1 MPTEHQVSSAGAYPP
16 AYYKEKTDHGVF
28 MFKNLR
34 WTLVLLL
41 FLVYMINYLD
51 RVALSLTVPLV
62 EKDLAINAEQ
72 FGMIFG
78 SFFFGYALFN
88 FVGGLAT
95 DRFGPKIVLAV
106 AVGAWSIFCGM
117 TALATGFWSL
127 LILRVLFGMAEGPI
141 CASANKAI
149 NGWFPKKQAATA
161 MGLLSAG
168 SPLGGAVAGPII
180 GYLALAYGWRP
191 AFIIVCC
198 IGLVW
203 MTFWLFFAA
212 DNPAKSKR
220 VSEEERLLIE
230 RLKAANPND
239 EADLSETAHPF
250 GYYLRQPIILVT
262 AFAFFCYNYIL
273 FFFLSWFPAYLVQ
286 AHGLDIKSMSIT
298 TMIPWIVGFVG
309 LALGGWISDKIFN
322 ITGKLL
328 LSRKIV
334 LVVSLLAAA
343 ICVALAGTIKEVVP
357 AVMMMSVSIFF
368 LYITGAIYWAIIQD
382 VVHKSRVGSISGFI
396 HLVGS
401 LSGIIGPIVTGFIV
415 QHTGKFDSAFVLAG
429 AVAALGAF
437 LVLFV
442 IRSPKTQDKPVS
454 V

>member
-1 MPTEHQVSSAGAYPP
+1 
-16 AYYKEKTDHGVF
+16 

-34 WTLVLLL
+34 WTIVLLL

-51 RVALSLTVPLV
+51 RVALSLTVPMI
-62 EKDLAINAEQ
+62 EKDLMLNAEQ
-72 FGMIFG
+72 FGLIFG

-88 FVGGLAT
+88 FIGGLAT
-95 DRFGPKIVLAV
+95 DKYGPTLVLGLAV
-106 AVGAWSIFCGM
+106 GMWSLFCGL
-117 TALATGFWSL
+117 TAVATGFWSM

-161 MGLLSAG
+161 MGFLSAG

-180 GYLALAYGWRP
+180 GYLALAFGWRP
-191 AFIIVCC
+191 AFVIICS
-198 IGLVW
+198 IGIVW
-203 MTFWLFFAA
+203 MVVWFFIAA
-212 DNPAKSKR
+212 DNPARSKR
-220 VSEEERLLIE
+220 VSEEERALID
-230 RLKAANPND
+230 RLKAQQPGE
-239 EADLSETAHPF
+239 EADLTEAAHGL

-286 AHGLDIKSMSIT
+286 AHGLDIKSMSMT

-322 ITGKLL
+322 ITGRLL

-334 LVVSLLAAA
+334 LVVALLVAAL
-343 ICVALAGTIKEVVP
+343 CVALAGTVEGVTS
-357 AVMMMSVSIFF
+357 AVLLMSVSIFF

-382 VVHKSRVGSISGFI
+382 VVHKSRVGGISGFI
-396 HLVGS
+396 HLIGS

-429 AVAALGAF
+429 IVAGLGAL
-437 LVLFV
+437 LVLLV
-442 IRSPKTQDKPVS
+442 IKSPKASSKPVS

>member
-1 MPTEHQVSSAGAYPP
+1 
-16 AYYKEKTDHGVF
+16 

-34 WTLVLLL
+34 WTIVLLL

-51 RVALSLTVPLV
+51 RVALSLTVPMI
-62 EKDLAINAEQ
+62 EKDLMLNAEQ
-72 FGMIFG
+72 FGLIFG

-88 FVGGLAT
+88 FIGGLAT
-95 DRFGPKIVLAV
+95 DKYGPTLVMGLAV
-106 AVGAWSIFCGM
+106 GMWSLFCGL
-117 TALATGFWSL
+117 TAVATGFWSM

-161 MGLLSAG
+161 MGFLSAG

-180 GYLALAYGWRP
+180 GYLALAFGWRP
-191 AFIIVCC
+191 AFVIICS
-198 IGLVW
+198 IGIVW
-203 MTFWLFFAA
+203 MVVWFFVAA
-212 DNPAKSKR
+212 DNPARSKR
-220 VSEEERLLIE
+220 VSAEERAMIE
-230 RLKAANPND
+230 QLKAQQPGE
-239 EADLSETAHPF
+239 EADLTEAAHGL

-286 AHGLDIKSMSIT
+286 AHNLDIKSMSMT
-298 TMIPWIVGFVG
+298 TVIPWIVGFVG

-322 ITGKLL
+322 VTGRLL

-334 LVVSLLAAA
+334 LVVALLAAA
-343 ICVALAGTIKEVVP
+343 LCVALAGTVEGVTS
-357 AVMMMSVSIFF
+357 AVLLMSVSIFF

-382 VVHKSRVGSISGFI
+382 VVHKSRVGGISGFI
-396 HLVGS
+396 HLIGS

-429 AVAALGAF
+429 VIAALGAI

-442 IRSPKTQDKPVS
+442 IKSPKAASKPVS

>member
-1 MPTEHQVSSAGAYPP
+1 
-16 AYYKEKTDHGVF
+16 
-28 MFKNLR
+28 MFKHLR
-34 WTLVLLL
+34 WTIVLLL

-51 RVALSLTVPLV
+51 RVALSLTLPMV
-62 EKDLAINAEQ
+62 EKDLTLNAEQ

-88 FVGGLAT
+88 FIGGVAT
-95 DRFGPKIVLAV
+95 DRFGPRIVLGL
-106 AVGAWSIFCGM
+106 AVGMWSLFCGM

-168 SPLGGAVAGPII
+168 SPLGGAVAGPIV
-180 GYLALAYGWRP
+180 GYLALAFGWRP
-191 AFIIVCC
+191 AFVIICL

-203 MTFWLFFAA
+203 MAIWFFVAA
-212 DNPAKSKR
+212 DNPAKSGR
-220 VSEEERLLIE
+220 VSAEERAWIE
-230 RLKAANPND
+230 RESTGQQGQDTAPAQAA
-239 EADLSETAHPF
+239 ASFAS
-250 GYYLRQPIILVT
+250 YLRQPVILVT

-286 AHGLDIKSMSIT
+286 AHGLDMKSMSVT

-328 LSRKIV
+328 LSRKII
-334 LVVSLLAAA
+334 LVTSLFAAA
-343 ICVALAGTIKEVVP
+343 VCVALAGTVSEVSA
-357 AVMMMSVSIFF
+357 AVVMMSVSIFF
-368 LYITGAIYWAIIQD
+368 LYITGAIYWAIVQD
-382 VVHKSRVGSISGFI
+382 VVHKSRVGSVSGFI
-396 HLVGS
+396 HLIGS
-401 LSGIIGPIVTGFIV
+401 LSGIIGPVVTGFIV
-415 QHTGKFDSAFVLAG
+415 HHSGKFDSAFILAG
-429 AVAALGAF
+429 GIAAVGAL
-437 LVLFV
+437 LVLLV
-442 IRSPKTQDKPVS
+442 IRDPKADNRAVS
-454 V
+454 AQV

>member
-1 MPTEHQVSSAGAYPP
+1 
-16 AYYKEKTDHGVF
+16 

-95 DRFGPKIVLAV
+95 DKFGPKIVLGV

-117 TALATGFWSL
+117 TALATGFWSM

-191 AFIIVCC
+191 AFVIVCC

-203 MTFWLFFAA
+203 MAIWLFFAA
-212 DNPAKSKR
+212 DNPAKSKL
-220 VSEEERLLIE
+220 VTEKERALID
-230 RLKAANPND
+230 RMKAENPND
-239 EADLSETAHPF
+239 EADLSQTSHGF

-286 AHGLDIKSMSIT
+286 AHGLDIKAMSIT

-334 LVVSLLAAA
+334 LVVSLFAAA

-429 AVAALGAF
+429 CVAAVGAF

-442 IRSPKTQDKPVS
+442 IRSPKTHKNPVS

>member
-1 MPTEHQVSSAGAYPP
+1 
-16 AYYKEKTDHGVF
+16 

-106 AVGAWSIFCGM
+106 AVGAWSIFCDM

>member
-1 MPTEHQVSSAGAYPP
+1 
-16 AYYKEKTDHGVF
+16 

-34 WTLVLLL
+34 WTIVLLL

-51 RVALSLTVPLV
+51 RVALSLTVPMI
-62 EKDLAINAEQ
+62 EKDLMLNAEQ

-78 SFFFGYALFN
+78 SFFFGYAIFN
-88 FVGGLAT
+88 FIGGLAV
-95 DRFGPKIVLAV
+95 DRYGPTLVLGV
-106 AVGAWSIFCGM
+106 AVTLWSIFCGM
-117 TALATGFWSL
+117 TAIATGFWSM

-180 GYLALAYGWRP
+180 GYLALSFGWRP
-191 AFIIVCC
+191 AFMIICMVG
-198 IGLVW
+198 IVW
-203 MTFWLFFAA
+203 MVIWFLVAA
-212 DNPAKSKR
+212 DNPLRSKR
-220 VSEEERLLIE
+220 VSQEERELIAE
-230 RLKAANPND
+230 MKQENVNIEEDLNAASHG
-239 EADLSETAHPF
+239 L

-286 AHGLDIKSMSIT
+286 AHGLDIKAMSIT

-322 ITGKLL
+322 ITGRLL

-334 LVVSLLAAA
+334 LVSSLLAAA
-343 ICVALAGTIKEVVP
+343 VCVALAGTVKSVTP
-357 AVMMMSVSIFF
+357 AVAMMSVSIFF

-382 VVHKSRVGSISGFI
+382 VVHKSRVGGVSGFI
-396 HLVGS
+396 HLIGS
-401 LSGIIGPIVTGFIV
+401 VSGIIGPIVTGFIV
-415 QHTGKFDSAFVLAG
+415 QNTGKFDSAFVLAG
-429 AVAALGAF
+429 VVAALGAF

-442 IRSPKTQDKPVS
+442 IKSPKAEPTPAASQTGL
-454 V
+454 

>member
-1 MPTEHQVSSAGAYPP
+1 
-16 AYYKEKTDHGVF
+16 

-34 WTLVLLL
+34 WTIVLLL

-51 RVALSLTVPLV
+51 RVALSLTVPMI
-62 EKDLAINAEQ
+62 EKDLMLNAEQ
-72 FGMIFG
+72 FGLIFG

-88 FVGGLAT
+88 FIGGLAT
-95 DRFGPKIVLAV
+95 DKYGPTLVMGLAV
-106 AVGAWSIFCGM
+106 GMWSLFCGL
-117 TALATGFWSL
+117 TAVATGFWSM

-161 MGLLSAG
+161 MGFLSAG

-180 GYLALAYGWRP
+180 GYLALAFGWRP
-191 AFIIVCC
+191 AFVIICS
-198 IGLVW
+198 IGIVW
-203 MTFWLFFAA
+203 MVIWFFVAA
-212 DNPAKSKR
+212 DNPARSKR
-220 VSEEERLLIE
+220 VSAEERALIE
-230 RLKAANPND
+230 KLKEQQPGE
-239 EADLSETAHPF
+239 EADLTQAAH
-250 GYYLRQPIILVT
+250 GLGHYLRQPIILVT

-286 AHGLDIKSMSIT
+286 AHNLDIKSMSMT
-298 TMIPWIVGFVG
+298 TVIPWIVGFVG

-322 ITGKLL
+322 ITGRLL

-334 LVVSLLAAA
+334 LVVALLAAA
-343 ICVALAGTIKEVVP
+343 LCVALAGTVEGVTS
-357 AVMMMSVSIFF
+357 AVLLMSVSIFF

-382 VVHKSRVGSISGFI
+382 VVHKSRVGGISGFI
-396 HLVGS
+396 HLIGS

-429 AVAALGAF
+429 VIAALGAI

-442 IRSPKTQDKPVS
+442 IKSPKAASKPVS

>member
-1 MPTEHQVSSAGAYPP
+1 
-16 AYYKEKTDHGVF
+16 

-34 WTLVLLL
+34 WTIVLLL

-51 RVALSLTVPLV
+51 RVALSLTVPMI
-62 EKDLAINAEQ
+62 EKDLMLNAEQ

-88 FVGGLAT
+88 FIGGLAT
-95 DRFGPKIVLAV
+95 DKYGPTLVLGV
-106 AVGAWSIFCGM
+106 AVGMWSLFCGL
-117 TALATGFWSL
+117 TAVATGFWSM

-161 MGLLSAG
+161 MGFLSAG
-168 SPLGGAVAGPII
+168 SPLGCAVAGPII
-180 GYLALAYGWRP
+180 GYLALSFGWRP
-191 AFIIVCC
+191 AFMIICS
-198 IGLVW
+198 IGIVWMLVW
-203 MTFWLFFAA
+203 FFISA
-212 DNPAKSKR
+212 DNPAKSKH
-220 VSEEERLLIE
+220 VSPEERALVE
-230 RLKAANPND
+230 QLKQEQISAEEDLAQAAHG
-239 EADLSETAHPF
+239 L

-286 AHGLDIKSMSIT
+286 AHGLDIKAMSIT

-309 LALGGWISDKIFN
+309 LALGGLISDKIFN

-343 ICVALAGTIKEVVP
+343 VCVALAGTVQGVTSAVVL
-357 AVMMMSVSIFF
+357 MSVSIFF

-382 VVHKSRVGSISGFI
+382 VVHKSRVGGISGFI
-396 HLVGS
+396 HLIGS
-401 LSGIIGPIVTGFIV
+401 ISGIIGPIATGYIV
-415 QHTGKFDSAFVLAG
+415 QNTGKFDSAFILAG
-429 AVAALGAF
+429 VIAALGAF
-437 LVLFV
+437 LVLFL
-442 IRSPKTQDKPVS
+442 IKNPDTRAKPVS

>member
-1 MPTEHQVSSAGAYPP
+1 
-16 AYYKEKTDHGVF
+16 

-34 WTLVLLL
+34 WTIVLLL

-51 RVALSLTVPLV
+51 RVALSLTVPMI
-62 EKDLAINAEQ
+62 EKDLLLNAEQ

-88 FVGGLAT
+88 FIGGLAT
-95 DRFGPKIVLAV
+95 DKYGPTLVLGV
-106 AVGAWSIFCGM
+106 AVGMWSLFCGL
-117 TALATGFWSL
+117 TAVATGFWSM

-161 MGLLSAG
+161 MGFLSAG
-168 SPLGGAVAGPII
+168 SPLGGAVAGPIV
-180 GYLALAYGWRP
+180 GYLALSFGWRP
-191 AFIIVCC
+191 AFMIICS
-198 IGLVW
+198 IGIVW
-203 MTFWLFFAA
+203 MVFWFFIAS
-212 DNPAKSKR
+212 DNPAKSR
-220 VSEEERLLIE
+220 LVSAKERELIDQ
-230 RLKAANPND
+230 LKQEPISAEQDLAQAAHG
-239 EADLSETAHPF
+239 L
-250 GYYLRQPIILVT
+250 GYYLRQPVILVT

-286 AHGLDIKSMSIT
+286 AHNLDIKSMSIT

-309 LALGGWISDKIFN
+309 LALGGLISDKIFK
-322 ITGKLL
+322 ITGRLL

-343 ICVALAGTIKEVVP
+343 ICVALAGTVQGVTSAVVL
-357 AVMMMSVSIFF
+357 MSVSIFF

-382 VVHKSRVGSISGFI
+382 VVHKSRVGGISGFI
-396 HLVGS
+396 HLIGS
-401 LSGIIGPIVTGFIV
+401 ISGIIGPIATGYIV
-415 QHTGKFDSAFVLAG
+415 QNTGKFDSAFVLAG
-429 AVAALGAF
+429 GIAALGAV
-437 LVLFV
+437 LVLV
-442 IRSPKTQDKPVS
+442 LIKSPKASTDTVS

>member
-1 MPTEHQVSSAGAYPP
+1 
-16 AYYKEKTDHGVF
+16 

>member
-1 MPTEHQVSSAGAYPP
+1 
-16 AYYKEKTDHGVF
+16 

-34 WTLVLLL
+34 WTIVLLL

-51 RVALSLTVPLV
+51 RVALSLTVPMI
-62 EKDLAINAEQ
+62 EKDLMLNAEQ

-88 FVGGLAT
+88 FIGGLAT
-95 DRFGPKIVLAV
+95 DKYGPTLVMGLAV
-106 AVGAWSIFCGM
+106 GMWSLFCGL
-117 TALATGFWSL
+117 TAIATGFWSM

-161 MGLLSAG
+161 MGFLSAG

-180 GYLALAYGWRP
+180 GYLALAFGWRP
-191 AFIIVCC
+191 AFVIICS
-198 IGLVW
+198 IGIVW
-203 MTFWLFFAA
+203 MVIWFFVAA
-212 DNPAKSKR
+212 DNPARSKR
-220 VSEEERLLIE
+220 VSAEERALIE
-230 RLKAANPND
+230 KLKEAQPGD
-239 EADLSETAHPF
+239 EPELSQASHGL

-286 AHGLDIKSMSIT
+286 AHGLDIKSMSMT
-298 TMIPWIVGFVG
+298 TVIPWIVGFVG

-322 ITGKLL
+322 ITGRLL

-334 LVVSLLAAA
+334 LVVALLAAA
-343 ICVALAGTIKEVVP
+343 LCVALAGTVEGVTS
-357 AVMMMSVSIFF
+357 AVLLMSISIFF

-382 VVHKSRVGSISGFI
+382 VVHKSRVGGISGFI

-401 LSGIIGPIVTGFIV
+401 ISGIIGPIVTGFIV

-429 AVAALGAF
+429 VIAALGAF

-442 IRSPKTQDKPVS
+442 IKSPKASSTPVS
-454 V
+454 A

>member
-1 MPTEHQVSSAGAYPP
+1 
-16 AYYKEKTDHGVF
+16 

-34 WTLVLLL
+34 WTIVLLL

-51 RVALSLTVPLV
+51 RVALSLTVPMI
-62 EKDLAINAEQ
+62 EKDLMLNAEQ
-72 FGMIFG
+72 FGLIFG

-88 FVGGLAT
+88 FIGGLAT
-95 DRFGPKIVLAV
+95 DKYGPTLVLGI
-106 AVGAWSIFCGM
+106 AVGMWSLFCGL
-117 TALATGFWSL
+117 TAVATGFWSM

-161 MGLLSAG
+161 MGFLSAG

-180 GYLALAYGWRP
+180 GYLALAFGWRP
-191 AFIIVCC
+191 AFIIICS
-198 IGLVW
+198 IGIVW
-203 MTFWLFFAA
+203 MVVWFFIAA
-212 DNPAKSKR
+212 DNPARSKR
-220 VSEEERLLIE
+220 VSAGERALIDK
-230 RLKAANPND
+230 LKEAQPGDEPELDQAAHG
-239 EADLSETAHPF
+239 L

-286 AHGLDIKSMSIT
+286 AHNLDIKSMSMT
-298 TMIPWIVGFVG
+298 TVIPWIVGFVG

-322 ITGKLL
+322 ITGRLL

-343 ICVALAGTIKEVVP
+343 LCVALAGTVEGVTS
-357 AVMMMSVSIFF
+357 AVLLMSVSIFF

-382 VVHKSRVGSISGFI
+382 VVHKSRVGGISGFI
-396 HLVGS
+396 HLIGS
-401 LSGIIGPIVTGFIV
+401 LSGIIGPVVTGFIV

-429 AVAALGAF
+429 VIAALGAM

-442 IRSPKTQDKPVS
+442 IKSPKATSKPVS

>member
-1 MPTEHQVSSAGAYPP
+1 
-16 AYYKEKTDHGVF
+16 

-51 RVALSLTVPLV
+51 RVALSLTVPMI
-62 EKDLAINAEQ
+62 EKDLLLNAEQ
-72 FGMIFG
+72 FGLIFG
-78 SFFFGYALFN
+78 SFFFGYAIFN

-95 DRFGPKIVLAV
+95 DKFGPTLVLGLAV
-106 AVGAWSIFCGM
+106 GLWSLFCGL
-117 TALATGFWSL
+117 TAVATGFWSM

-168 SPLGGAVAGPII
+168 SPLGGAIAGPII
-180 GYLALAYGWRP
+180 GYLALGFGWRP
-191 AFIIVCC
+191 AFVIICL
-198 IGLVW
+198 IGVVW
-203 MTFWLFFAA
+203 MAAWFFIAA

-220 VSEEERLLIE
+220 VSAEERSLIE
-230 RLKAANPND
+230 RLKAEQQTAAE
-239 EADLSETAHPF
+239 EASEASHGLAH
-250 GYYLRQPIILVT
+250 YLRQPIILVT

-286 AHGLDIKSMSIT
+286 AHGLDIKAMSIT

-334 LVVSLLAAA
+334 LVFSLMAAA
-343 ICVALAGTIKEVVP
+343 ICVALAGTVKEVNS
-357 AVMMMSVSIFF
+357 AVIMMSVSIFF

-401 LSGIIGPIVTGFIV
+401 LSGIIGPVVTGFIV
-415 QHTGKFDSAFVLAG
+415 HHTGKFDSAFVLAG
-429 AVAALGAF
+429 VVAAVGAL
-437 LVLFV
+437 LVLLV
-442 IRSPKTQDKPVS
+442 IKEPKATTKPVS
-454 V
+454 I

>member
-1 MPTEHQVSSAGAYPP
+1 
-16 AYYKEKTDHGVF
+16 

-41 FLVYMINYLD
+41 FLVFMINYLD
-51 RVALSLTVPLV
+51 RIALSLTVPLV
-62 EKDLAINAEQ
+62 EKDLMINAEQ

-88 FVGGLAT
+88 FIGGLAT
-95 DRFGPKIVLAV
+95 DKFGPTIVLGT
-106 AVGAWSIFCGM
+106 AVGMWSLFCGL
-117 TALATGFWSL
+117 TAMATGFWSMM
-127 LILRVLFGMAEGPI
+127 ILRVLFGMAEGPI
-141 CASANKAI
+141 SASANKAI

-161 MGLLSAG
+161 MGLLSSG
-168 SPLGGAVAGPII
+168 SPLGGAVAGPIV
-180 GYLALAYGWRP
+180 GYLALSFGWRP
-191 AFIIVCC
+191 AFVVIAA
-198 IGLVW
+198 IGFVW
-203 MTFWLFFAA
+203 LALWFFFAS

-220 VSEEERLLIE
+220 VSAEERALVE
-230 RLKAANPND
+230 KLKAEEP
-239 EADLSETAHPF
+239 ADVIDSSGAAHGLGF
-250 GYYLRQPIILVT
+250 YLRQPIILVT

-286 AHGLDIKSMSIT
+286 AHGLDIKAMSIT

-334 LVVSLLAAA
+334 LVVSLTAAA
-343 ICVALAGTIKEVVP
+343 ICVALAGTIKEVNS
-357 AVMMMSVSIFF
+357 AVIMMSISIFF
-368 LYITGAIYWAIIQD
+368 LYITGAIYWAIVQD

-396 HLVGS
+396 HLIGS
-401 LSGIIGPIVTGFIV
+401 LSGVIGPVVTGFIV
-415 QHTGKFDSAFVLAG
+415 QHSGEFDSAFILAG
-429 AVAALGAF
+429 AVAGVGAL
-437 LVLFV
+437 LVLLV
-442 IRSPKTQDKPVS
+442 IREPKATNKPVS

>member
-1 MPTEHQVSSAGAYPP
+1 
-16 AYYKEKTDHGVF
+16 

-34 WTLVLLL
+34 WTIVLLL

-51 RVALSLTVPLV
+51 RVALSLTVPMI
-62 EKDLAINAEQ
+62 EKDLLLNAEQ

-88 FVGGLAT
+88 FIGGLAT
-95 DRFGPKIVLAV
+95 DKYGPTLVLGV
-106 AVGAWSIFCGM
+106 AVGMWSLFCGL
-117 TALATGFWSL
+117 TAVATGFWSM

-161 MGLLSAG
+161 MGFLSAG

-180 GYLALAYGWRP
+180 GYLALSFGWRP
-191 AFIIVCC
+191 AFMIICC
-198 IGLVW
+198 IGIVW
-203 MTFWLFFAA
+203 MVVWFFISA
-212 DNPAKSKR
+212 DNPAKSKH
-220 VSEEERLLIE
+220 VSADERTLIE
-230 RLKAANPND
+230 KLKQEQISAEEDLAQAAHG
-239 EADLSETAHPF
+239 L

-286 AHGLDIKSMSIT
+286 AHGLNIKEMSIT

-309 LALGGWISDKIFN
+309 LALGGLISDKIFKV
-322 ITGKLL
+322 TGKLL

-343 ICVALAGTIKEVVP
+343 VCVGLAGTVKEVTS
-357 AVMMMSVSIFF
+357 AVVLMSVSIFF

-382 VVHKSRVGSISGFI
+382 VVHKSRVGGISGFI
-396 HLVGS
+396 HLIGS
-401 LSGIIGPIVTGFIV
+401 ISGIIGPIATGYIV
-415 QHTGKFDSAFVLAG
+415 QNTGKFDSAFVLAG
-429 AVAALGAF
+429 VVAALGAF
-437 LVLFV
+437 LVLFL
-442 IRSPKTQDKPVS
+442 IKSPKANSGDAVS

>member
-1 MPTEHQVSSAGAYPP
+1 
-16 AYYKEKTDHGVF
+16 

-34 WTLVLLL
+34 WTIVLLL

-51 RVALSLTVPLV
+51 RVALSLTVPMI
-62 EKDLAINAEQ
+62 EKDLMLNAEQ

-88 FVGGLAT
+88 FIGGLAT
-95 DRFGPKIVLAV
+95 DKYGPTLVLGI
-106 AVGAWSIFCGM
+106 AVGMWSLFCGL
-117 TALATGFWSL
+117 TALATGFWSM

-141 CASANKAI
+141 CASANKEI

-161 MGLLSAG
+161 MGFLSAG

-180 GYLALAYGWRP
+180 GYLALAFGWRP
-191 AFIIVCC
+191 AFVIICS
-198 IGLVW
+198 IGIVW
-203 MTFWLFFAA
+203 MIVWFFVAA
-212 DNPAKSKR
+212 DNPARSKR
-220 VSEEERLLIE
+220 VSDEERALIE
-230 RLKAANPND
+230 KLKEAQPGD
-239 EADLSETAHPF
+239 EPELAQASHGL

-286 AHGLDIKSMSIT
+286 AHGLDIKSMSMT
-298 TMIPWIVGFVG
+298 TVIPWIVGFVG

-322 ITGKLL
+322 ITGRLL

-334 LVVSLLAAA
+334 LVVALLAAA
-343 ICVALAGTIKEVVP
+343 LCVALAGTVEGVTS
-357 AVMMMSVSIFF
+357 AMLLMSISIFF

-382 VVHKSRVGSISGFI
+382 VVHKSRVGGISGFI

-401 LSGIIGPIVTGFIV
+401 VSGIIGPIVTGFIV

-429 AVAALGAF
+429 VIAALGAF

-442 IRSPKTQDKPVS
+442 VKSPKASSKPVS